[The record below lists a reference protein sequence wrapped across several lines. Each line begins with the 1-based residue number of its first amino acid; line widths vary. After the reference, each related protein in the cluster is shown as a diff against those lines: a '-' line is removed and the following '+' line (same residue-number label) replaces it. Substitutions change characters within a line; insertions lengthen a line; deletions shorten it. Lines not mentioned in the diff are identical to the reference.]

1 MKNYKLILVFFNS
14 LNKCTNAHY
23 ILNKGQVVVDKVL
36 TQHSLWPR
44 ACARVCA
51 RVRVEVKRGVC

>member
-23 ILNKGQVVVDKVL
+23 ILNKRTGCSRQSIDPAL
-36 TQHSLWPR
+36 SLAPCVR
-44 ACARVCA
+44 A

>member
-44 ACARVCA
+44 ARARACVL
-51 RVRVEVKRGVC
+51 K